1 MDLKRQQDK
10 ERVLYGFWLS
20 PYMALVAHV
29 LKESSIPFRYERVSP
44 FVGGTISD
52 NHTARNP
59 LAKIPSFQDSNGLIV
74 SESQAIC
81 RYLSRTYPE
90 ARKFYPCGDPAL
102 CAEIDTT
109 NDFLTFS
116 ISGPFFN
123 WFVVGAYYP
132 QAFRLKTEEESRIFS
147 SWSLINVKSALGRLI
162 PSSQMSPFLLGAE
175 PTLPDFHLFHILQLG
190 KTFAEIFEM
199 PLLNLLAGDEA
210 LQKFYAAMS
219 LRPSTE
225 EVLKAQAAEYAV
237 TKREIF
243 EDFGDAYE
251 EDLKL
256 ARLALKALFG
266 RDF

>member
-1 MDLKRQQDK
+1 MTED
-10 ERVLYGFWLS
+10 ERNASRTLYGFWLS
-20 PYMALVAHV
+20 PYVSLVAQV
-29 LKESSIPFRYERVSP
+29 LEEAGLAYRYERVSP
-44 FVGGTISD
+44 FTGESQSEA
-52 NHTARNP
+52 HLLRNP
-59 LAKIPSFQDSNGLIV
+59 LGKVPCLREPVDTLV
-74 SESQAIC
+74 YESQAIC

-116 ISGPFFN
+116 ISGPFYN

-162 PSSQMSPFLLGAE
+162 PGSKMSPFLLGAE
-175 PTLPDFHLFHILQLG
+175 PTLPDFHLFHILQAG
-190 KTFAEIFEM
+190 KTLAEIFEM

-219 LRPSTE
+219 SRPSTE
-225 EVLKAQAAEYAV
+225 EILKAQAAEYAV

-251 EDLKL
+251 EYLKS